1 MDTMKVLLPID
12 ASRASLE
19 AVRHVCSVRRRGTE
33 IEAVVLNVQPYF
45 SRYIARFSSSAA
57 RKSLRAAR
65 SRAAVARA
73 IDELALAHVPFR
85 LIVEVGPPAA
95 RIAEV
100 AAREDVDEIVMGVGR
115 HPEWLRW
122 LNPSISRGVMART
135 DIPVTVLN
143 RGRVGLIERYA
154 VPAGAAGLAALLMAA
169 E

>member
-1 MDTMKVLLPID
+1 
-12 ASRASLE
+12 
-19 AVRHVCSVRRRGTE
+19 
-33 IEAVVLNVQPYF
+33 
-45 SRYIARFSSSAA
+45 
-57 RKSLRAAR
+57 
-65 SRAAVARA
+65 
-73 IDELALAHVPFR
+73 
-85 LIVEVGPPAA
+85 
-95 RIAEV
+95 
-100 AAREDVDEIVMGVGR
+100 MGVGR